1 MSQHVARIVE
11 IWGRVESSQHV
22 FRLVALN
29 NMLWD
34 SSRKDVM
41 RFDASQQDVMIFIS
55 TSCHDIMTS
64 YEIRI
69 SSSRMTCCDDSE
81 VRISSLVEMIMRFEY
96 HDLQWLVAM
105 ILRSK
110 YHDLLRWSWDSNII
124 ICNDL
129 LQWFNTST
137 GHWTCCDDSTRR
149 ISSYPITCCD
159 DSTHHLN
166 KMAWYSSHMIFI
178 SHHIHLNKI
187 SRDNPFIRYSSRMI
201 FISYDIHLTKMSS
214 HHLSTSHSTCSII
227 STRPTHR
234 GDPTWNICI
243 SRSNDLIVRS
253 FEWRGLRLHTWK
265 LVWKVGD
272 SRENAFDMYGDSREN
287 LLEILTIVMIACP
300 IFSVCGF
307 DLLNDDN
314 K

>member
-64 YEIRI
+64 YKIRI
-69 SSSRMTCCDDSE
+69 SWSPMTCCDDSE
-81 VRISSLVEMIMRFEY
+81 IRISCLVEMIMRFE
-96 HDLQWLVAM
+96 HHHLQWLVAM
-105 ILRSK
+105 IQHVNRSL
-110 YHDLLRWSWDSNII
+110 DLLRWFNTSNII
-124 ICNDL
+124 ISNHL
-129 LQWFNTST
+129 LRWFN
-137 GHWTCCDDSTRR
+137 
-149 ISSYPITCCD
+149 SSSQQD
-159 DSTHHLN
+159 G
-166 KMAWYSSHMIFI
+166 MIFI
-178 SHHIHLNKI
+178 SHDIHLNKI

-265 LVWKVGD
+265 LVWNIGD